1 VRSIHA
7 KVVKFALVALT
18 LPLLALAA
26 DEGTVELRQE
36 LERLRQRSL
45 EQDRLIQKLEARLQ
59 ELELAQQRGRG
70 VTQGESAPVAQPV
83 QDAPAG
89 ASAHG
94 AAGGAAPPARSAIIE
109 QITQLEHAPLFERQ
123 FTLETGIT
131 YARFDRRFL
140 SLSGFLALDAIF
152 LGQINLQQTRSDA
165 FTFDL
170 TGRYGLTDRL
180 SVDLNLPWLY
190 SRNAFIEGGANGT
203 ASSSSQ
209 AIVSA
214 GDIGDV
220 NAGLYYQLWRETDKL
235 PDIVGS
241 MRVRSPTGREPY
253 GIKFTNPDPN
263 NSNLTVPDTLPT
275 GTGVWTTQLGLSL
288 LKTSDPL
295 VLFANV
301 GYNYNFDR
309 HFEDISPT
317 ANVQQPGK
325 VSLGN
330 SWQWGAGFA
339 VAFNE
344 RASVSFSLS
353 HQIGMATRVRSDGQ
367 PWQTVVG
374 SDYSAATFQTGLT
387 YQLSDALFMIGS
399 VGIGVTPDAPD
410 FTVGVK
416 FPYRF

>member
-36 LERLRQRSL
+36 LEQLRQRSL

-89 ASAHG
+89 ASAQG
-94 AAGGAAPPARSAIIE
+94 AAGGATPPARSAIIE
-109 QITQLEHAPLFERQ
+109 QITQQEHAPLFERQ

-190 SRNAFIEGGANGT
+190 RRNAFIEGGANGT